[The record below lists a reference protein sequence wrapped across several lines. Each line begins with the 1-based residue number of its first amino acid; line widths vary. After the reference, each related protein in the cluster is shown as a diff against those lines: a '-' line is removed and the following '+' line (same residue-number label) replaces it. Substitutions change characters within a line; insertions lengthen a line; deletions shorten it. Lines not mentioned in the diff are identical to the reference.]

1 MDILFRLGWL
11 AGVGGA
17 LLCLVGAAFR
27 LGGAFWIGSFQ
38 SGTFLQGGIAAMV
51 FGCFCFLAVL
61 TQRSRIN

>member
-1 MDILFRLGWL
+1 MSALFWLGWI

-17 LLCLVGAAFR
+17 LLCFVGAAFR

-38 SGTFLQGGIAAMV
+38 TGTLLQGGIAAMV

-61 TQRSRIN
+61 THRSGIK